1 MGWLQGTQGAGPGPF
16 RPDGFFGYAS
26 QRTVNVG
33 AGQIAAKWG
42 GARGRHHK
50 EWLAQGFGVWRKGRR
65 PLGLVLLHE
74 WKAGVRSNL
83 RVKHPC
89 ANRATL

>member
-1 MGWLQGTQGAGPGPF
+1 VVMGWLQGTQGAGPGPF

-42 GARGRHHK
+42 GARGRHLK
-50 EWLAQGFGVWRKGRR
+50 DGGFQGLGV
-65 PLGLVLLHE
+65 
-74 WKAGVRSNL
+74 S
-83 RVKHPC
+83 
-89 ANRATL
+89 ATVCGDFVWCCRI